1 MRTYSFVG
9 PPHGGVKTL
18 AAQEPHSA
26 ILRAARPRLR
36 LIKGVGVFVGIAN
49 ILLLEAVALLAI
61 LAIWYGALAAPHM
74 TIAPPPSLVAAPV
87 APG

>member
-9 PPHGGVKTL
+9 PPHGGVRTL

-36 LIKGVGVFVGIAN
+36 LIEGLGVFVGIVN
-49 ILLLEAVALLAI
+49 VLLLEAAAFLAI

-74 TIAPPPSLVAAPV
+74 TIAPSPSLVAAPV

>member
-9 PPHGGVKTL
+9 PPHGGVRTL